1 MKKWRITMIENP
13 YVHRHK
19 FKIDKPDRIG
29 DLQIDDYV
37 SYIKEGIPRRGYIYC
52 FRQFGYTWFAW
63 IYFDTD
69 TLITEDCIPVE
80 QLKKVRNDALK
91 YATNKL
97 ES

>member
-1 MKKWRITMIENP
+1 MIVFHILRKGFSAEAI
-13 YVHRHK
+13 
-19 FKIDKPDRIG
+19 FI
-29 DLQIDDYV
+29 V
-37 SYIKEGIPRRGYIYC
+37 S
-52 FRQFGYTWFAW
+52 
-63 IYFDTD
+63 DNSD

>member
-1 MKKWRITMIENP
+1 MQNSFYE
-13 YVHRHK
+13 HRHK
-19 FKIDKPDRIG
+19 FGIDIPNIVG
-29 DLQIDDYV
+29 DLCIDDKVY
-37 SYIKEGIPRRGYIYC
+37 YIKEGIEYAGYIYC

-69 TLITEDCIPVE
+69 TLKTEDCIPVE